1 MECGKQKTTELHE
14 EKSSTTFG
22 EKRVY
27 TQEKIEVIDDIQIK
41 RQRILKSLNNES
53 FKRHFGGGSCQKIY
67 LNCAAVLL
75 KKKTRDPCKYFVRET
90 WRQSSVLKNFVFNM
104 KQIRMLINMKT
115 LFANTHTNTETL
127 AESSHLS
134 WEQSAAVKTEIK
146 EENLLTEKYLKNS
159 IYDDCILKVLLFPF
173 DITETFGTW
182 LASFR
187 RLSIP

>member
-1 MECGKQKTTELHE
+1 MTELHE

-115 LFANTHTNTETL
+115 LFANTHTNTGWELTL
-127 AESSHLS
+127 IQRTVCSSAHRD
-134 WEQSAAVKTEIK
+134 K
-146 EENLLTEKYLKNS
+146 EENLLTEKYLRNR

-173 DITETFGTW
+173 DITETFSIW

-187 RLSIP
+187 RHWIP